1 MGCQLNPKII
11 YTEFSHII
19 HKQKEIVKKLIERKQ
34 EQQRTVYP
42 GLTCFKDGVRQ
53 IPIESIPGLID
64 AGWRPPPEKPKGPVV
79 TEDQMQNAF
88 KMILT
93 ATKNHTSAWPFLKPV
108 EKTEAPDYYEYIK
121 YPMGGSIKGKSGRK
135 PLGIKTVKW
144 EACLS
149 HKQLIT
155 GSIPLLDGK
164 RGLPL
169 HLCHSTSPQSW
180 PQGWTPPPHPAAM
193 PGTHSPVRPD
203 KPPLVFWFLA
213 LAKGYGD

>member
-1 MGCQLNPKII
+1 MWK
-11 YTEFSHII
+11 
-19 HKQKEIVKKLIERKQ
+19 V
-34 EQQRTVYP
+34 
-42 GLTCFKDGVRQ
+42 
-53 IPIESIPGLID
+53 
-64 AGWRPPPEKPKGPVV
+64 
-79 TEDQMQNAF
+79 QNAF
-88 KMILT
+88 LMYNNKTKCVKQLAKRSFLVVSLVILRFKYIRQT
-93 ATKNHTSAWPFLKPV
+93 FSWERYCGALVSALDRGLSDMMLCDEFNPNQVQPFAFFFFK
-108 EKTEAPDYYEYIK
+108 A
-121 YPMGGSIKGKSGRK
+121 GGSIKGKSGRK

-203 KPPLVFWFLA
+203 KPPLVFGSLR
-213 LAKGYGD
+213 